1 MYSPRRTATDD
12 YDTMLR
18 SPERSNM
25 AASPLRAIASPFYKA
40 VKTAQS
46 KASRDFDKFYGSLQQ
61 KLTPRTSQARIQK
74 QTPDTTER
82 MRAMLQQRRAQA
94 DNDSTRTS
102 LTPLIE
108 RHTLQEDTRNS
119 YSNYSSRN
127 PFYQESVSEIAD
139 TPSLSDHNEDTPM
152 TFTTLGKRSPT
163 FTLHSPSNHKRPY
176 TSVSSTLQQKLAEE
190 RKRMDKLQSNLQKIR
205 RQSSLLAE
213 DLSATHLSFEEAN
226 EDEDEEHEEEQDMF
240 MAAAPSSKED
250 IMRSLNVRSAEERRP
265 SSNAFS
271 VNGHYSPMEIS
282 SSRSYK
288 HSITPQTNSIKPT
301 ASSSTVSQQ
310 TPIIPSS
317 SSPRRTLNHNS
328 NYSIP
333 SGCDRASPSS
343 SPNRIVPPKRTIIND
358 ISSGHLRSAETLRT
372 PGGSRV
378 SNRFWKE
385 IHGLSTRRESASPSR
400 TAGGRIVKPT
410 APTAKRAS
418 STLQIDSNNSWAN
431 DDGFWS
437 SNSSPVA
444 SSLNNKLLQLAQEK
458 DKEDRP
464 THIRQSLFDT
474 NKDSEV
480 DAEEHSLFQNPLFR
494 RAAQSEQQAHYMNE
508 PSSSSSP
515 PPAPAFLSTQHASHT
530 LSAEIEVANK
540 RDEIKKRS
548 NIPTMNADVL
558 AELKARHKEKL
569 IDDTD
574 SYKFA

>member
-1 MYSPRRTATDD
+1 MYNRTACTQH
-12 YDTMLR
+12 
-18 SPERSNM
+18 SN
-25 AASPLRAIASPFYKA
+25 
-40 VKTAQS
+40 
-46 KASRDFDKFYGSLQQ
+46 
-61 KLTPRTSQARIQK
+61 
-74 QTPDTTER
+74 
-82 MRAMLQQRRAQA
+82 
-94 DNDSTRTS
+94 
-102 LTPLIE
+102 
-108 RHTLQEDTRNS
+108 
-119 YSNYSSRN
+119 
-127 PFYQESVSEIAD
+127 
-139 TPSLSDHNEDTPM
+139 
-152 TFTTLGKRSPT
+152 
-163 FTLHSPSNHKRPY
+163 
-176 TSVSSTLQQKLAEE
+176 
-190 RKRMDKLQSNLQKIR
+190 
-205 RQSSLLAE
+205 
-213 DLSATHLSFEEAN
+213 
-226 EDEDEEHEEEQDMF
+226 
-240 MAAAPSSKED
+240 
-250 IMRSLNVRSAEERRP
+250 
-265 SSNAFS
+265 
-271 VNGHYSPMEIS
+271 
-282 SSRSYK
+282 
-288 HSITPQTNSIKPT
+288 
-301 ASSSTVSQQ
+301 
-310 TPIIPSS
+310 
-317 SSPRRTLNHNS
+317 
-328 NYSIP
+328 
-333 SGCDRASPSS
+333 
-343 SPNRIVPPKRTIIND
+343 
-358 ISSGHLRSAETLRT
+358 RT

-464 THIRQSLFDT
+464 THIRQSFAKRLFDT

-508 PSSSSSP
+508 PSSSSS